1 MSTKRLGRSGSMWL
15 ALLVALAGWASLATS
30 ASANTAT
37 KPYAATV
44 TPGPVGGGQ
53 TLAFTLKVTN
63 DANPQPLGSANLT
76 VAVNHDPLVS
86 AAFTALSTDPHP
98 FLNGNPSSPRG
109 DAALVGNVIRLR
121 NLSLPPSAFITLSF
135 TAQAPCAAGDYDWG
149 IAAKQSNDFKGTGND
164 FSLEP
169 PPASSLTTT
178 VTGTCKLA
186 FTTGPADAQI
196 GVGITDSALDSTGS
210 PVQVAVETQ
219 DGVVV
224 SESAAPVQLAIGT
237 VPPGGTST
245 LDGTTLVNAVNGVA
259 TFCDQLQN
267 PGCSL
272 PSIGSHGQGY
282 TLAASSAGIDPATSN
297 AFTVV
302 DNGTVCKNP
311 GQCQAQA
318 KQQGTTGTLSV
329 TAQPGDLV
337 AVSVGVDTLSCT
349 GYTITTQIVT
359 FTSTANSVSTVTITI
374 DAAYV
379 TKSPAQYQICF
390 SSSLQFIDRN
400 GNVVPPGGSGL
411 LADCSKRVGPPC
423 TVSRVKDKAGNVILT
438 MQAPA
443 GDPRVGG

>member
-15 ALLVALAGWASLATS
+15 ALLVALAGWASFAGP
-30 ASANTAT
+30 AAANTST

-44 TPGPVGGGQ
+44 TPGPVGGGA
-53 TLAFTLKVTN
+53 TVAFTLKVTN
-63 DANPQPLGSANLT
+63 DAQPQPLGSANLT
-76 VAVNHDPLVS
+76 MAVNHDPSIS
-86 AAFTALSTDPHP
+86 AAFVGLGADPHP
-98 FLNGNPSSPRG
+98 FLNGNPASPRG
-109 DAALVGNVIRLR
+109 DATLVGNVIQLR
-121 NLSLPPSAFITLSF
+121 NLSIPAGAFVTLSF
-135 TAQAPCAAGDYDWG
+135 SAQAPCVAGDYDWG

-169 PPASSLTTT
+169 PPASNLTTT
-178 VTGTCKLA
+178 VTGTCKLV
-186 FTTGPADAQI
+186 FTTGPADAQV
-196 GVGITDSALDSTGS
+196 GAGITNSALDSTGS

-219 DGVVV
+219 DGAVVTA
-224 SESAAPVQLAIGT
+224 SAAPVQLAIGT

-245 LDGTTLVNAVNGVA
+245 LDGTTLIDAVNGVA
-259 TFCDQLQN
+259 TFCDQVQN

-272 PSIGSHGQGY
+272 PSIGVHGQGY

-297 AFTVV
+297 AFNVV
-302 DNGTVCKNP
+302 DNGQVCKNP

-318 KQQGTTGTLSV
+318 KQSGTTGTLSV

-337 AVSVGVDTLSCT
+337 AVSVGVDTLTCS

-359 FTSTANSVSTVTITI
+359 FTSTANSVSAVTIVI

-379 TKSPAQYQICF
+379 TKSPSQYQICF
-390 SSSLQFIDRN
+390 SSSLQFIDRS

-423 TVSRVKDKAGNVILT
+423 TVSRVKDKVGNVILT